1 MMRQRR
7 ALSAR
12 DAPDE
17 ANLRGVAVGA
27 AVLVVVCVCGGAY
40 QSSPRFICVTSK
52 SEMAE
57 DLRAQVQVALTC
69 QPGEQSAA
77 LNGETHSVRP
87 LAFFARKVPPPW
99 LDEMLRADLYREHAS
114 MEADTAPC
122 KGILSSHFHSWVAS
136 LVSAVDPSY
145 EPAADHASRS
155 LKARAIF
162 KSLAEWAAERRK
174 TKAAADDGDEVIEID
189 T

>member
-1 MMRQRR
+1 MRSDGPGANGRGT
-7 ALSAR
+7 
-12 DAPDE
+12 DA
-17 ANLRGVAVGA
+17 GVAA
-27 AVLVVVCVCGGAY
+27 AVDVVVCVCGGAY

-57 DLRAQVQVALTC
+57 DLRAQVQIALTC

-77 LNGETHSVRP
+77 LNGEAHSVRP
-87 LAFFARKVPPPW
+87 LAHFARKVPPSW

-145 EPAADHASRS
+145 EPAADHSSRS

-162 KSLAEWAAERRK
+162 NSLAVWVAAERRK
-174 TKAAADDGDEVIEID
+174 KKTAADDGDEVIEID